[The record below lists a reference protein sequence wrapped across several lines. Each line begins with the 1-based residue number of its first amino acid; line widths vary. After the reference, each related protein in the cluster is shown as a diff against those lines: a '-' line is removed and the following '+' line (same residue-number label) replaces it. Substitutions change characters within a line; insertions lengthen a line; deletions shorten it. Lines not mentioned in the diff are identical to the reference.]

1 MPDRSI
7 PIWCA
12 EVPRR
17 LSSEVPELPKY
28 GLRTV
33 FGDSVRVRILDFL
46 TLYRDSAYSMSEIAR
61 NSHVSWR
68 SFNREFPALV
78 DLGLVKQVGTSG
90 RAKLYKYA
98 NPDNVMAECLV
109 KLANKVAIEQAT
121 RELSQE
127 QVSKH
132 TQ

>member
-1 MPDRSI
+1 MPK
-7 PIWCA
+7 
-12 EVPRR
+12 R

-28 GLRTV
+28 GLRTI

-78 DLGLVKQVGTSG
+78 DLGLVKQVGTWG
-90 RAKLYKYA
+90 RAKLFKYA
-98 NPDNVMAECLV
+98 NPSNVMAECLV
-109 KLANKVAIEQAT
+109 KLANKAAVEQAE
-121 RELSQE
+121 RELAE
-127 QVSKH
+127 E
-132 TQ
+132 